1 MAAEPGP
8 AEQVAQAADGESGEP
23 SDAVPP
29 APADAA
35 PGAASEEAPVDEAR
49 PDGLANGCESSA
61 SDEVQQDPKRRRVW
75 SADKLP
81 TRCEIMVYHTQCCDD
96 SLLGSIE
103 LTSKHKLSDVAQL
116 VRDELDVTALTGLF
130 RGTDGDSLLVPLHKA
145 QMDKLAIPLFGHGN
159 HHIVVVEAEEDDGST
174 W

>member
-1 MAAEPGP
+1 MRGGGCLGVCADAKAVTQNSRHARRAFFVSWEVYAG
-8 AEQVAQAADGESGEP
+8 AQKPWRERAG
-23 SDAVPP
+23 DAV
-29 APADAA
+29 
-35 PGAASEEAPVDEAR
+35 
-49 PDGLANGCESSA
+49 
-61 SDEVQQDPKRRRVW
+61 QT
-75 SADKLP
+75 ADKLP